1 MKSEK
6 ITRTRGSPVPTFLHP
21 PLFCYAVPFS
31 LYPLKLNSTVF
42 TLNSSHPLIFT
53 IINPLAFSLSQHH
66 PTHAMK
72 EVTCPQRRRTP
83 SFSSSLLDAIYR
95 SIDESKTNLH
105 DHQQLPLFD
114 QTSHRFSSEKV
125 AKKERMN
132 LRRAVMLEDWMEKHG
147 SHSHASQLLNSSSSS
162 SECSSGGIFSSSETD
177 TATFKKQRPRP
188 TSDKKKK
195 KQDHRTSE
203 NQNKEGG
210 FARTKLRALKI
221 YGELNQ
227 RVKQPISPGSRIA
240 SFLSSIF
247 NSQNVK
253 KAKMCYV
260 GAVEDVS
267 FDHKSKSPSFSS
279 TPSSFSRRSCISKTP
294 SSAKKS
300 NNSGVK
306 RSVRFYPVSVILGED
321 SQPPSSHKCN
331 NIYEKDPS
339 LSVRKITTSSSI
351 KDINNTD
358 RVKENGTEEAAA
370 RGFVKGYRNSGKGEF
385 DFRGFYGNE
394 VNEND
399 DDEEEEDDDDDV
411 SCSSS
416 DLFELDHLIGAARYQ
431 EELPVYETTNL
442 ETNKA
447 IASGLCL

>member
-1 MKSEK
+1 MDKH
-6 ITRTRGSPVPTFLHP
+6 T
-21 PLFCYAVPFS
+21 
-31 LYPLKLNSTVF
+31 
-42 TLNSSHPLIFT
+42 SHSR
-53 IINPLAFSLSQHH
+53 SLS
-66 PTHAMK
+66 
-72 EVTCPQRRRTP
+72 
-83 SFSSSLLDAIYR
+83 
-95 SIDESKTNLH
+95 
-105 DHQQLPLFD
+105 
-114 QTSHRFSSEKV
+114 
-125 AKKERMN
+125 
-132 LRRAVMLEDWMEKHG
+132 
-147 SHSHASQLLNSSSSS
+147 SQFLNYSSSS

-177 TATFKKQRPRP
+177 TTTLKKQRPRP
-188 TSDKKKK
+188 TSEKK
-195 KQDHRTSE
+195 KQDHRVSE
-203 NQNKEGG
+203 KQNKEGG

-267 FDHKSKSPSFSS
+267 FEHKSKSPCFSS
-279 TPSSFSRRSCISKTP
+279 TPSSFSRRSCMSKTS

-300 NNSGVK
+300 NTNGVK

-321 SQPPSSHKCN
+321 SEPQPSYHKCS
-331 NIYEKDPS
+331 NIYESEPNFT
-339 LSVRKITTSSSI
+339 VRKITRSSSI
-351 KDINNTD
+351 KELKNSV
-358 RVKENGTEEAAA
+358 RGEENGAEEAAA

-385 DFRGFYGNE
+385 NFRGFYGNE
-394 VNEND
+394 DGDDDD
-399 DDEEEEDDDDDV
+399 DDEEEEDDA

>member
-1 MKSEK
+1 MH
-6 ITRTRGSPVPTFLHP
+6 TREREND
-21 PLFCYAVPFS
+21 
-31 LYPLKLNSTVF
+31 NS
-42 TLNSSHPLIFT
+42 
-53 IINPLAFSLSQHH
+53 
-66 PTHAMK
+66 MK
-72 EVTCPQRRRTP
+72 EPTCPQRRRTP
-83 SFSSSLLDAIYR
+83 SFSSSLLDAICH
-95 SIDESKTNLH
+95 SIDQSKSNLH
-105 DHQQLPLFD
+105 QDQPSSLFD
-114 QTSHRFSSEKV
+114 HNTHSFTFEKGGNR
-125 AKKERMN
+125 ERMN
-132 LRRAVMLEDWMEKHG
+132 LRRAVMLEDWMEKHS
-147 SHSHASQLLNSSSSS
+147 SHSRSQSSQFLNCSSSS
-162 SECSSGGIFSSSETD
+162 SECSSGGKFSSSETD
-177 TATFKKQRPRP
+177 TTTLKKQRPRP
-188 TSDKKKK
+188 TSEKK
-195 KQDHRTSE
+195 KQDHRVSE
-203 NQNKEGG
+203 KQNKEGG

-267 FDHKSKSPSFSS
+267 FEHKSKSPCFSS
-279 TPSSFSRRSCISKTP
+279 TPSSFSRRSCMSKTS

-300 NNSGVK
+300 NSNGVK

-321 SQPPSSHKCN
+321 SEPQPSYHKCS
-331 NIYEKDPS
+331 NIYESEPNFT
-339 LSVRKITTSSSI
+339 VRKITRNSSI
-351 KDINNTD
+351 KELKNTV
-358 RVKENGTEEAAA
+358 RGEENGAEEAAA

-385 DFRGFYGNE
+385 DFRGFYRN
-394 VNEND
+394 
-399 DDEEEEDDDDDV
+399 EDDDDDDDEEDDA

>member
-1 MKSEK
+1 
-6 ITRTRGSPVPTFLHP
+6 
-21 PLFCYAVPFS
+21 
-31 LYPLKLNSTVF
+31 
-42 TLNSSHPLIFT
+42 
-53 IINPLAFSLSQHH
+53 
-66 PTHAMK
+66 MK
-72 EVTCPQRRRTP
+72 EPTPQRRRTP
-83 SFSSSLLDAIYR
+83 SFSSSLLDAIYH
-95 SIDESKTNLH
+95 SIDHSKSNLH
-105 DHQQLPLFD
+105 QDQHPSLFD
-114 QTSHRFSSEKV
+114 PTVQSFDFQKGG
-125 AKKERMN
+125 KKERMN
-132 LRRAVMLEDWMEKHG
+132 LRRAVMLEDWMENHT
-147 SHSHASQLLNSSSSS
+147 SHSRSRSLSSQLLNSSSSS

-177 TATFKKQRPRP
+177 TTTLKKQRPRP
-188 TSDKKKK
+188 TSEKK
-195 KQDHRTSE
+195 KQEHRVSE
-203 NQNKEGG
+203 KQNKEGG

-240 SFLSSIF
+240 TFLSSIF

-267 FDHKSKSPSFSS
+267 FEHKSKSPCFSS
-279 TPSSFSRRSCISKTP
+279 TPSSFSRRSCMSKTS

-300 NNSGVK
+300 NANGVK

-321 SQPPSSHKCN
+321 SEPQPSYHKCS
-331 NIYEKDPS
+331 NIYESGPNFT
-339 LSVRKITTSSSI
+339 VRKITRSSSI
-351 KDINNTD
+351 TEQKNTV
-358 RVKENGTEEAAA
+358 RGNENGAEEAAA

-385 DFRGFYGNE
+385 DIRGFYGNE
-394 VNEND
+394 EEDDD
-399 DDEEEEDDDDDV
+399 DDEEEEDEEDDV

-416 DLFELDHLIGAARYQ
+416 DLFELDHLVGAARYQ

>member
-1 MKSEK
+1 MHERS
-6 ITRTRGSPVPTFLHP
+6 
-21 PLFCYAVPFS
+21 
-31 LYPLKLNSTVF
+31 
-42 TLNSSHPLIFT
+42 
-53 IINPLAFSLSQHH
+53 
-66 PTHAMK
+66 MK
-72 EVTCPQRRRTP
+72 EAAGTCPQRRRTP

-95 SIDESKTNLH
+95 SIDESKSNLH
-105 DHQQLPLFD
+105 DDQQLGLHHHD
-114 QTSHRFSSEKV
+114 QTTHSFTSEKGG
-125 AKKERMN
+125 KKERMN

-147 SHSHASQLLNSSSSS
+147 SHSLNAQLLNSSSSS
-162 SECSSGGIFSSSETD
+162 SECSSAGGIFSSSETD
-177 TATFKKQRPRP
+177 TTTTLTLKKQRPARL
-188 TSDKKKK
+188 TSEKKKK
-195 KQDHRTSE
+195 KQDRIMSSE
-203 NQNKEGG
+203 KQNKESG
-210 FARTKLRALKI
+210 FTRTKLRALKI

-253 KAKMCYV
+253 KAKMCYA

-267 FDHKSKSPSFSS
+267 FEHKSNSPCFSS
-279 TPSSFSRRSCISKTP
+279 IPSSFSRRSCMSKTP

-300 NNSGVK
+300 NNNEVK

-321 SQPPSSHKCN
+321 SEPQSSYHKCN
-331 NIYEKDPS
+331 IIYESEPN
-339 LSVRKITTSSSI
+339 LGVRSSSI
-351 KDINNTD
+351 KELKKNTA
-358 RVKENGTEEAAA
+358 RGNENGAEEAAA
-370 RGFVKGYRNSGKGEF
+370 RGFVKGYRNSGQGEF
-385 DFRGFYGNE
+385 DFRGFY
-394 VNEND
+394 D
-399 DDEEEEDDDDDV
+399 DDDEDDDDDV

>member
-1 MKSEK
+1 MHES
-6 ITRTRGSPVPTFLHP
+6 
-21 PLFCYAVPFS
+21 
-31 LYPLKLNSTVF
+31 
-42 TLNSSHPLIFT
+42 
-53 IINPLAFSLSQHH
+53 
-66 PTHAMK
+66 MK
-72 EVTCPQRRRTP
+72 EGSYPQRRRTP

-95 SIDESKTNLH
+95 STDESKSNLH
-105 DHQQLPLFD
+105 EDQHLGLHD
-114 QTSHRFSSEKV
+114 QTTHNEKGGN
-125 AKKERMN
+125 KERMN
-132 LRRAVMLEDWMEKHG
+132 LRRAVMLEDWMEKHS
-147 SHSHASQLLNSSSSS
+147 SHSHSHHISQFLIKSSSSS

-177 TATFKKQRPRP
+177 TTTTSKKQRARP
-188 TSDKKKK
+188 TSEKK
-195 KQDHRTSE
+195 KQDHRISE
-203 NQNKEGG
+203 NKKEGG

-267 FDHKSKSPSFSS
+267 FDHKSKSPCFSS
-279 TPSSFSRRSCISKTP
+279 TPSSFSRRSCMSKTP
-294 SSAKKS
+294 SSAKIS
-300 NNSGVK
+300 NNGVK

-321 SQPPSSHKCN
+321 SQHQSSN
-331 NIYEKDPS
+331 TRVYETEPN
-339 LSVRKITTSSSI
+339 LSVRKITISSSI
-351 KDINNTD
+351 KEL
-358 RVKENGTEEAAA
+358 KENGTEEAAA
-370 RGFVKGYRNSGKGEF
+370 RAFVKGYPSSGKGEF
-385 DFRGFYGNE
+385 DFRGFYDNG
-394 VNEND
+394 END
-399 DDEEEEDDDDDV
+399 DEEDEDDDDDA

-447 IASGLCL
+447 IANESDRMGCTSDSLGQNVNYMLEQ

>member
-1 MKSEK
+1 MEK
-6 ITRTRGSPVPTFLHP
+6 HT
-21 PLFCYAVPFS
+21 
-31 LYPLKLNSTVF
+31 
-42 TLNSSHPLIFT
+42 SH
-53 IINPLAFSLSQHH
+53 S
-66 PTHAMK
+66 
-72 EVTCPQRRRTP
+72 
-83 SFSSSLLDAIYR
+83 R
-95 SIDESKTNLH
+95 SHS
-105 DHQQLPLFD
+105 
-114 QTSHRFSSEKV
+114 QTSHF
-125 AKKERMN
+125 
-132 LRRAVMLEDWMEKHG
+132 
-147 SHSHASQLLNSSSSS
+147 LNYSSSS

-177 TATFKKQRPRP
+177 TTTFKKHRPRP
-188 TSDKKKK
+188 ASEKK
-195 KQDHRTSE
+195 KQDHRVSE
-203 NQNKEGG
+203 KQNKEGG

-267 FDHKSKSPSFSS
+267 FEHKSKSPCFSS
-279 TPSSFSRRSCISKTP
+279 TPSSFSRRSCMSKTP

-300 NNSGVK
+300 NTNGVK

-321 SQPPSSHKCN
+321 SEPQPSYHKCS
-331 NIYEKDPS
+331 NIYESEPNFT
-339 LSVRKITTSSSI
+339 VRKITRSSSI
-351 KDINNTD
+351 KELKNGV
-358 RVKENGTEEAAA
+358 RGEENGAEEAAA
-370 RGFVKGYRNSGKGEF
+370 RGFVKGYRNSGKGEL

-394 VNEND
+394 DEDEDED
-399 DDEEEEDDDDDV
+399 DDEEDDA

>member
-1 MKSEK
+1 MHTREREK
-6 ITRTRGSPVPTFLHP
+6 EKEKP
-21 PLFCYAVPFS
+21 
-31 LYPLKLNSTVF
+31 
-42 TLNSSHPLIFT
+42 
-53 IINPLAFSLSQHH
+53 
-66 PTHAMK
+66 MK
-72 EVTCPQRRRTP
+72 EDTCPQRRRTP

-95 SIDESKTNLH
+95 SIDESKSNLH
-105 DHQQLPLFD
+105 EDQQLGLFD
-114 QTSHRFSSEKV
+114 QTTSEK
-125 AKKERMN
+125 ACKKERMN
-132 LRRAVMLEDWMEKHG
+132 LRRAVMLEDWMEKHS
-147 SHSHASQLLNSSSSS
+147 SHSHSHSHSLQLLNSSSSS

-177 TATFKKQRPRP
+177 TTTLKKQRPRP
-188 TSDKKKK
+188 TSEKK
-195 KQDHRTSE
+195 KQDHRVSE
-203 NQNKEGG
+203 KQNKEGG

-267 FDHKSKSPSFSS
+267 LEHKSKSPCFSS
-279 TPSSFSRRSCISKTP
+279 TPSSFSRRSCMSKTP

-300 NNSGVK
+300 NTNGVK
-306 RSVRFYPVSVILGED
+306 RSVRFYPVSEILGED
-321 SQPPSSHKCN
+321 SEPQPSHHKCS
-331 NIYEKDPS
+331 NIYESEPN
-339 LSVRKITTSSSI
+339 LIVRKVTRSSSR
-351 KDINNTD
+351 KELNNTV
-358 RVKENGTEEAAA
+358 RGKENGAEEAAA

-385 DFRGFYGNE
+385 DFRGFCGNE
-394 VNEND
+394 DD
-399 DDEEEEDDDDDV
+399 DDEDEDEEDDDDDDDA